1 MLRSTLSS
9 LVPTSSSES
18 KAFSDQENE
27 INFDPNSLPTPSPNR
42 SKYEGKFIKTT
53 QRRPLEEKT
62 NKSNENVEALPGKS
76 NDKNFKI
83 KMEKSS
89 NEEEKNNFN
98 EEIKEKKTT
107 STITNNINNSIS
119 SSSNSNVSFQDLFHL
134 NTNNNTSNNSTSS
147 KVEELSMAL
156 SETLKENEQL
166 HGTVSLLKAEIDR
179 LSSELLEYQE
189 YAELYL
195 LGKEL
200 IENQAEEI
208 ENLKKKLVK
217 RD

>member
-1 MLRSTLSS
+1 MLRRTLSS
-9 LVPTSSSES
+9 LVPTSASES
-18 KAFSDQENE
+18 KIFSDQENE
-27 INFDPNSLPTPSPNR
+27 TTFDPNSLPTPSPNR
-42 SKYEGKFIKTT
+42 SKYEGKFVKSK

-62 NKSNENVEALPGKS
+62 NKSNENVETLSGKS

-89 NEEEKNNFN
+89 NEEEKNNYN

-107 STITNNINNSIS
+107 STNTNNSTS
-119 SSSNSNVSFQDLFHL
+119 SSSNANVSFQDLFHL
-134 NTNNNTSNNSTSS
+134 NTNTTSNNSTSS

-166 HGTVSLLKAEIDR
+166 HDTVSLLKAEIDR
-179 LSSELLEYQE
+179 LSTELLEYQE

>member
-1 MLRSTLSS
+1 MLRRTLSS
-9 LVPTSSSES
+9 LVPVSSSES
-18 KAFSDQENE
+18 KIFSDQENE
-27 INFDPNSLPTPSPNR
+27 MNFDPNSLPTPSPNR
-42 SKYEGKFIKTT
+42 SKYEGKFVKTK

-62 NKSNENVEALPGKS
+62 NKSNKTAENLNGKS
-76 NDKNFKI
+76 NEENFERNMK
-83 KMEKSS
+83 KSS
-89 NEEEKNNFN
+89 NCDENDSN
-98 EEIKEKKTT
+98 EAIKEKKTT
-107 STITNNINNSIS
+107 CSNTN
-119 SSSNSNVSFQDLFHL
+119 SNSNSNENVSFQDLFHL
-134 NTNNNTSNNSTSS
+134 NSSSNSSNNNNSTSS

-166 HGTVSLLKAEIDR
+166 HDTVSLLKAEIDR
-179 LSSELLEYQE
+179 LNTELLEYQE

>member
-1 MLRSTLSS
+1 MLRRTLSS
-9 LVPTSSSES
+9 LVPVSTGENNFF
-18 KAFSDQENE
+18 ADQENE

-42 SKYEGKFIKTT
+42 SKYEGKFVKTK

-62 NKSNENVEALPGKS
+62 NKARKNVETLSSKSNE
-76 NDKNFKI
+76 
-83 KMEKSS
+83 EKLEEKKKTSS
-89 NEEEKNNFN
+89 NEEEEKNTSK
-98 EEIKEKKTT
+98 EEIKEKKT
-107 STITNNINNSIS
+107 SNNSCTNNSNASFQEIFHLNDTNTINNSS
-119 SSSNSNVSFQDLFHL
+119 A
-134 NTNNNTSNNSTSS
+134 SS
-147 KVEELSMAL
+147 KVEELTLAL

-166 HGTVSLLKAEIDR
+166 HDTVSLLKAEIER
-179 LSSELLEYQE
+179 LSTELLEYQE

>member
-1 MLRSTLSS
+1 MLRRTLSS
-9 LVPTSSSES
+9 LVSVSGSES
-18 KAFSDQENE
+18 KIFSDQENE
-27 INFDPNSLPTPSPNR
+27 TNFDPNSLPTPSPNR
-42 SKYEGKFIKTT
+42 SKYEGKFMKTK

-62 NKSNENVEALPGKS
+62 NKSNKNVENLTGKS
-76 NDKNFKI
+76 NDENFEF
-83 KMEKSS
+83 KMKKSS
-89 NEEEKNNFN
+89 NEEDKNNSN
-98 EEIKEKKTT
+98 EEVKEKKFD
-107 STITNNINNSIS
+107 STNANNSIS
-119 SSSNSNVSFQDLFHL
+119 SNPNANISFQDLFQL
-134 NTNNNTSNNSTSS
+134 NTNNTNNNSSTS

-166 HGTVSLLKAEIDR
+166 HDTVSLLKAEIDR
-179 LSSELLEYQE
+179 LNTELLEYQE

-208 ENLKKKLVK
+208 ENIKKKLVK

>member
-1 MLRSTLSS
+1 MLRRTLSS
-9 LVPTSSSES
+9 LVPISTSES
-18 KAFSDQENE
+18 KIFSDQENE
-27 INFDPNSLPTPSPNR
+27 TTFDPNSLPTPSPNR
-42 SKYEGKFIKTT
+42 SKYEGKFVKTK
-53 QRRPLEEKT
+53 QRRPLEEKM
-62 NKSNENVEALPGKS
+62 NKSNENVETFSGKS

-83 KMEKSS
+83 KMEKST
-89 NEEEKNNFN
+89 NEEEKNNYN

-107 STITNNINNSIS
+107 STNTNNSTS
-119 SSSNSNVSFQDLFHL
+119 SSANANVSFQDLFHL
-134 NTNNNTSNNSTSS
+134 NTNTTSNNSTSS

-166 HGTVSLLKAEIDR
+166 HDTVSLLKAEIDR
-179 LSSELLEYQE
+179 LSTELLEYQE

-208 ENLKKKLVK
+208 ENLKNKLVK

>member
-1 MLRSTLSS
+1 MLRRTLSS
-9 LVPTSSSES
+9 LVSVSGSES
-18 KAFSDQENE
+18 KIFSDQENE
-27 INFDPNSLPTPSPNR
+27 TNFDPNSLPTPSPNR
-42 SKYEGKFIKTT
+42 SKYEGKFMKTK

-62 NKSNENVEALPGKS
+62 NKSNKNVENLTGKS
-76 NDKNFKI
+76 NDENFEF
-83 KMEKSS
+83 KMKKSS
-89 NEEEKNNFN
+89 NEEDKNNSN
-98 EEIKEKKTT
+98 EEVKEKKFD
-107 STITNNINNSIS
+107 STNANNSIS
-119 SSSNSNVSFQDLFHL
+119 SNPNANISFQDLFHL
-134 NTNNNTSNNSTSS
+134 NTNNTNNNSSTS

-166 HGTVSLLKAEIDR
+166 HDTVSLLKAEIDR
-179 LSSELLEYQE
+179 LNTELLEYQE

-208 ENLKKKLVK
+208 ENIKKKLVK

>member
-1 MLRSTLSS
+1 MLRRTLSS
-9 LVPTSSSES
+9 LVPVSFSES
-18 KAFSDQENE
+18 KIFSDQENE
-27 INFDPNSLPTPSPNR
+27 TNFDPNSLPTPSPNR
-42 SKYEGKFIKTT
+42 SKYEGKFVKTK

-62 NKSNENVEALPGKS
+62 NKANKNVEYNFAGKS
-76 NDKNFKI
+76 NDENSET
-83 KMEKSS
+83 KMKKSS
-89 NEEEKNNFN
+89 NEEDKNN
-98 EEIKEKKTT
+98 EEVKEKK
-107 STITNNINNSIS
+107 SAASSNNS
-119 SSSNSNVSFQDLFHL
+119 NVNVSFQDLFHL
-134 NTNNNTSNNSTSS
+134 NTNNTSDNSTSS

-166 HGTVSLLKAEIDR
+166 HDTVSLLKAEIDR
-179 LSSELLEYQE
+179 LTTELLEYQE

-217 RD
+217 RDN

>member
-1 MLRSTLSS
+1 MLRRTLSS
-9 LVPTSSSES
+9 LVPISTSES
-18 KAFSDQENE
+18 KIFSDQENE
-27 INFDPNSLPTPSPNR
+27 TTFDPNSLPTPSPNR
-42 SKYEGKFIKTT
+42 SKYEGKFVKSK

-62 NKSNENVEALPGKS
+62 NKSNENVETLSGKS

-89 NEEEKNNFN
+89 NEEEKNNYN

-107 STITNNINNSIS
+107 STNTNNSTS
-119 SSSNSNVSFQDLFHL
+119 SSSNANVSFQDLFHL
-134 NTNNNTSNNSTSS
+134 NTNTTSNNSTSS

-166 HGTVSLLKAEIDR
+166 HDTVSLLKAEIDR
-179 LSSELLEYQE
+179 LSTELLEYQE

>member
-1 MLRSTLSS
+1 MLRRTLSS
-9 LVPTSSSES
+9 LVPISTSES
-18 KAFSDQENE
+18 KIFSDQENE
-27 INFDPNSLPTPSPNR
+27 ATFDPNSLPTPSPNR
-42 SKYEGKFIKTT
+42 SKYEGKFVKTK
-53 QRRPLEEKT
+53 QRRPLEEKM
-62 NKSNENVEALPGKS
+62 NKSNENVETFSGKS

-83 KMEKSS
+83 KMEKST
-89 NEEEKNNFN
+89 NEEEKNNYN

-107 STITNNINNSIS
+107 STNTNNSTS
-119 SSSNSNVSFQDLFHL
+119 SSANANVSFQDLFHL
-134 NTNNNTSNNSTSS
+134 NTNTTSNNSTSS

-166 HGTVSLLKAEIDR
+166 HDTVSLLKAEIDR
-179 LSSELLEYQE
+179 LSTELLEYQE

>member
-1 MLRSTLSS
+1 MLRRTLSS
-9 LVPTSSSES
+9 LVSVSGSES
-18 KAFSDQENE
+18 KIFSDQENE
-27 INFDPNSLPTPSPNR
+27 TNFDPNSLPTPSPNR
-42 SKYEGKFIKTT
+42 SKYEGKFMKTK

-62 NKSNENVEALPGKS
+62 NKSNKNVENLTGKS
-76 NDKNFKI
+76 NDENLEFKM
-83 KMEKSS
+83 KKSS
-89 NEEEKNNFN
+89 NEEDKNNSN
-98 EEIKEKKTT
+98 EEVKEKKFD
-107 STITNNINNSIS
+107 STNANNSIS
-119 SSSNSNVSFQDLFHL
+119 SNPNANISFQDLFHL
-134 NTNNNTSNNSTSS
+134 NTNNTNNNSSTS

-166 HGTVSLLKAEIDR
+166 HDTVSLLKAEIDR
-179 LSSELLEYQE
+179 LNTELLEYQE

-208 ENLKKKLVK
+208 ENIKKKLVK

>member
-1 MLRSTLSS
+1 MLRRTLSS
-9 LVPTSSSES
+9 LVSVSGSES
-18 KAFSDQENE
+18 KIFSDQENE
-27 INFDPNSLPTPSPNR
+27 TNFDPNSLPTPSPNR
-42 SKYEGKFIKTT
+42 SKYEGKFMKTK

-62 NKSNENVEALPGKS
+62 NKFNKNVENLTGKS
-76 NDKNFKI
+76 NDENFEF
-83 KMEKSS
+83 KMKKSS
-89 NEEEKNNFN
+89 NEEDKNNSN
-98 EEIKEKKTT
+98 EEVKEKKFD
-107 STITNNINNSIS
+107 STNANNSIS
-119 SSSNSNVSFQDLFHL
+119 SNPNANISFQDLFHL
-134 NTNNNTSNNSTSS
+134 NTNNTNNNSSTS

-166 HGTVSLLKAEIDR
+166 HDTVSLLKAEIDR
-179 LSSELLEYQE
+179 LNTELLEYQE

-208 ENLKKKLVK
+208 ENIKKKLVK

>member
-1 MLRSTLSS
+1 MLRRTLSS
-9 LVPTSSSES
+9 LVPVSTAES
-18 KAFSDQENE
+18 NFFADQENE

-42 SKYEGKFIKTT
+42 SKYEGKFIKTK

-62 NKSNENVEALPGKS
+62 NKASKNNETLAAKSNEEKFEE
-76 NDKNFKI
+76 KK
-83 KMEKSS
+83 KKSS
-89 NEEEKNNFN
+89 NEEEENTSK
-98 EEIKEKKTT
+98 EEIKEKKT
-107 STITNNINNSIS
+107 SNNSC
-119 SSSNSNVSFQDLFHL
+119 
-134 NTNNNTSNNSTSS
+134 TNNTSNSNASFQEIFHLNDTNSINNSSASS
-147 KVEELSMAL
+147 KVEELTLAL

-166 HGTVSLLKAEIDR
+166 HDTVSLLKAEIDR
-179 LSSELLEYQE
+179 LNTELLEYQE

-200 IENQAEEI
+200 IENQADEI

>member
-1 MLRSTLSS
+1 MLRRTLSS
-9 LVPTSSSES
+9 LVPISTSES
-18 KAFSDQENE
+18 KIFSDQENE
-27 INFDPNSLPTPSPNR
+27 TTFDPNSLPTPSPNR
-42 SKYEGKFIKTT
+42 SKYEGKFVKTK
-53 QRRPLEEKT
+53 QRRPLEEKM
-62 NKSNENVEALPGKS
+62 NKSNENVETLSGKS

-89 NEEEKNNFN
+89 NEEEKNNYN

-107 STITNNINNSIS
+107 STNTNNSTS
-119 SSSNSNVSFQDLFHL
+119 SSSNANVSFQDLFHL
-134 NTNNNTSNNSTSS
+134 NTNTTSNNSTSS

-166 HGTVSLLKAEIDR
+166 HDTVSLLKAEIDR
-179 LSSELLEYQE
+179 LSTELLEYQE

-208 ENLKKKLVK
+208 ENLKNKLVK

>member
-1 MLRSTLSS
+1 MLRRTLSS
-9 LVPTSSSES
+9 LVPVSSSES
-18 KAFSDQENE
+18 KIFSDQENE
-27 INFDPNSLPTPSPNR
+27 TNFDPNSLPTPSPNR
-42 SKYEGKFIKTT
+42 SKYEGKFVKTK

-62 NKSNENVEALPGKS
+62 NKANKNVESNFYGKS
-76 NDKNFKI
+76 NDENSET
-83 KMEKSS
+83 KMKKSS
-89 NEEEKNNFN
+89 NEEDKNN
-98 EEIKEKKTT
+98 EEVKEKK
-107 STITNNINNSIS
+107 SAASSLNS
-119 SSSNSNVSFQDLFHL
+119 NVNVSFQDLFHL
-134 NTNNNTSNNSTSS
+134 NTNNTSDNSTSS

-166 HGTVSLLKAEIDR
+166 HDTVSLLKAEIDR
-179 LSSELLEYQE
+179 LTTELLEYQE

-217 RD
+217 RDN

>member
-1 MLRSTLSS
+1 MLRRTLSS
-9 LVPTSSSES
+9 LVSVSGSES
-18 KAFSDQENE
+18 KIFSDQENE
-27 INFDPNSLPTPSPNR
+27 TNFDPNSLPTPSPNR
-42 SKYEGKFIKTT
+42 SKYEGKFMKTK

-62 NKSNENVEALPGKS
+62 NKSNKNVENLTGKS
-76 NDKNFKI
+76 NDENLEFKM
-83 KMEKSS
+83 KKSS
-89 NEEEKNNFN
+89 NEEDKNNSN
-98 EEIKEKKTT
+98 EEVKEKKFD
-107 STITNNINNSIS
+107 STNANNSIS
-119 SSSNSNVSFQDLFHL
+119 SNPNANISFQDLFQL
-134 NTNNNTSNNSTSS
+134 NTNNTNNNSSTS

-166 HGTVSLLKAEIDR
+166 HDTVSLLKAEIDR
-179 LSSELLEYQE
+179 LNTELLEYQE

-208 ENLKKKLVK
+208 ENIKKKLVK